1 MKKYKVRHYRSRI
14 YNPIRGK
21 IIKGVLI
28 GVIAAALFGIGWFAY
43 EPLMQAINEKNKEI
57 IQQDPIPE
65 KPQEPAYVPEEVE
78 FLEKET
84 VAVCVPEEKLYNSID
99 FHSFLKSLDEEV
111 TAVVIDMK
119 TKNGTVTYAS
129 SQVSVANAGAV
140 HENAFILDS
149 RIKAAKDMGF
159 DVITRIYAF
168 EDSTAPYNAIDMAIR
183 YESEEGILW
192 LDDSVDNGGKPW
204 LNPYSDTAQK
214 YILDIVY
221 DAIDSEAD
229 AILLEGLCFPEED
242 GMEYAYFGVGA
253 EETPQEKALSDFAKR
268 IYSSAVI
275 TGTNIIIGFDSYDI
289 VSGSGVYGTDPFG
302 FSADGYAPFV
312 DIDAFI
318 GEKFSNDFYF
328 RRMPEDMTE
337 VFAKVYESF
346 GEIAGL
352 DVLPVLD
359 FSGFTKEDTRG
370 IFDYLEEKNA
380 TGYILVFD
388 ESYFSGI
395 PEEPVVPET
404 ENPVQPSVPSQP
416 SVPDTPS
423 APVQPSVPDEPSAP
437 SEEEKEEESSGETE
451 EENSGEENPE
461 PDDGWEEIAPGIQMQ
476 G

>member
-1 MKKYKVRHYRSRI
+1 MKRYKVKHYRSRI

-28 GVIAAALFGIGWFAY
+28 GVIAAALFGIGWFSY

-57 IQQDPIPE
+57 IQQDPVPE

-99 FHSFLKSLDEEV
+99 FYSFLKSLDEEV

-119 TKNGTVTYAS
+119 TKDGTVTYS
-129 SQVSVANAGAV
+129 SNQVSVANAGAS
-140 HENAFILDS
+140 HENAFLLDS

-168 EDSTAPYNAIDMAIR
+168 EDSTAPYNATDMAIR
-183 YESEEGILW
+183 YESEDGILW

-221 DAIDSEAD
+221 DAIDSEVD
-229 AILLEGLCFPEED
+229 AILLEGLRFPEED

-253 EETPQEKALSDFAKR
+253 EETSKGEVISNFAKR

-275 TGTNIIIGFDSYDI
+275 TGTNIIIGFDGYEI
-289 VSGSGVYGTDPFG
+289 ISGNEIYGTDPFG
-302 FSADGYAPFV
+302 FSADGYAPFI
-312 DIDAFI
+312 DIDNFV
-318 GEKFSNDFYF
+318 GKKFSDDFYF

-346 GEIAGL
+346 GEISGL
-352 DVLPVLD
+352 NLLPVFD
-359 FSGFTKEDTRG
+359 FGGFEKEETAG
-370 IFDYLEEKNA
+370 IFEFLEEKNA
-380 TGYILVFD
+380 KGFILVYD
-388 ESYFSGI
+388 EAYFTGV
-395 PEEPVVPET
+395 PEEPAVPEEEPIT
-404 ENPVQPSVPSQP
+404 PSVPVQPVQPVQPSAP
-416 SVPDTPS
+416 SVPSEPEK
-423 APVQPSVPDEPSAP
+423 VP
-437 SEEEKEEESSGETE
+437 EKEETPE
-451 EENSGEENPE
+451 EETSEENIYYWE
-461 PDDGWEEIAPGIQMQ
+461 DDDDGGLEWVSPEEAE
-476 G
+476 

>member
-1 MKKYKVRHYRSRI
+1 MKRYKVKHYRSRI

-28 GVIAAALFGIGWFAY
+28 GVIAAALFGIGWFSY

-57 IQQDPIPE
+57 IQQDPVPE

-99 FHSFLKSLDEEV
+99 FYSFLKSLDEEV

-119 TKNGTVTYAS
+119 TKDGTVTYS
-129 SQVSVANAGAV
+129 SNQVSVANAGAS
-140 HENAFILDS
+140 HENAFLLDS

-168 EDSTAPYNAIDMAIR
+168 EDSTAPYNATDMAIR
-183 YESEEGILW
+183 YESEDGILW

-221 DAIDSEAD
+221 DAIDSEVD
-229 AILLEGLCFPEED
+229 AILLEGLRFPEED

-253 EETPQEKALSDFAKR
+253 EETSKGEVISNFVKR

-275 TGTNIIIGFDSYDI
+275 TGTNIIIGFDGYEI
-289 VSGSGVYGTDPFG
+289 ISGNEIYGTDPFG
-302 FSADGYAPFV
+302 FSADGYAPFI
-312 DIDAFI
+312 DIDNFV
-318 GEKFSNDFYF
+318 GKKFSDDFYF

-337 VFAKVYESF
+337 VFAKIYESF
-346 GEIAGL
+346 GEISGL
-352 DVLPVLD
+352 NLLPVFD
-359 FSGFTKEDTRG
+359 FGGFEKEETAG
-370 IFDYLEEKNA
+370 IFEFLEEKNA
-380 TGYILVFD
+380 KGFILIYDEAYFTGV
-388 ESYFSGI
+388 
-395 PEEPVVPET
+395 PEEPAVPEEEPIT
-404 ENPVQPSVPSQP
+404 PSAPVQPVQPVQPSVPS
-416 SVPDTPS
+416 V
-423 APVQPSVPDEPSAP
+423 P
-437 SEEEKEEESSGETE
+437 SEPEKVPEKEETLE
-451 EENSGEENPE
+451 EETSEDNIYYWEDD
-461 PDDGWEEIAPGIQMQ
+461 DDGGLEWVDP
-476 G
+476 